1 MARDLAKDMM
11 KRKATYRNGAPK
23 TLDVKDEDNMEL
35 AALLQERYQ
44 YIIETQ
50 EQLAFS
56 PDKVRYLLLPE
67 IDSKGLSSI
76 FHLSPPLIPLVRP
89 FCIFFK

>member
-56 PDKVRYLLLPE
+56 PDKVRYLLLPYYFFFRRKLTRK
-67 IDSKGLSSI
+67 DCHQFSTC
-76 FHLSPPLIPLVRP
+76 HPP
-89 FCIFFK
+89 